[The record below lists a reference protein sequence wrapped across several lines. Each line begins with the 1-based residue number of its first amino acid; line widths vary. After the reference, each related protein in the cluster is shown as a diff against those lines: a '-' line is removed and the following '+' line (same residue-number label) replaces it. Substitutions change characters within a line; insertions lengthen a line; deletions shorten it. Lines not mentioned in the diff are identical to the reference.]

1 MAAPNAHQAKYRA
14 EGLALIKMSWLKFG
28 CMDDPLQKKR
38 KVGVE
43 RKRVVAARGGAAAVK
58 KMVPLTKQT

>member
-14 EGLALIKMSWLKFG
+14 EGLALIEMSWLKFG
-28 CMDDPLQKKR
+28 CMDDSLQKKR

-43 RKRVVAARGGAAAVK
+43 RKRVAARGCGGGS
-58 KMVPLTKQT
+58 